1 MLDSQQRRDII
12 QYRIEKSYKSLE
24 EATAVAKLQYWNLT
38 GNRLYYSVFHMASA
52 LLLDK
57 GMSAKT
63 HAGVIHFCKSPWCQC
78 IRCRAWLKE
87 SKS

>member
-24 EATAVAKLQYWNLT
+24 EANAVAKLQYWNLT

-52 LLLDK
+52 
-57 GMSAKT
+57 
-63 HAGVIHFCKSPWCQC
+63 
-78 IRCRAWLKE
+78 
-87 SKS
+87 